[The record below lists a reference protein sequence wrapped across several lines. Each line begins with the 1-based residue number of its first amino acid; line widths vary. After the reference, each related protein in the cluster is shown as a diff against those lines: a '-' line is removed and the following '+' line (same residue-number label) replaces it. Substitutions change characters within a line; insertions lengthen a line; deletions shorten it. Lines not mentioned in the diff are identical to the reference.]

1 LSDTEPD
8 SYGVIY
14 LDGPLKGRDVPIT
27 NPQIA
32 LQVPMD
38 SAGNAIEGTA
48 AALDL
53 NLRRVTYSF
62 YPCQLFGIV
71 MLLGSCRRKKPTPE
85 MVFDSVITDYAK
97 RAILQRPS

>member
-1 LSDTEPD
+1 LSDTELGG
-8 SYGVIY
+8 YGVIY
-14 LDGPLKGRDVPIT
+14 LDGPLKGRDVPID

-32 LQVPMD
+32 LQVPVD
-38 SAGNAIEGTA
+38 SEGNAIDGTSA
-48 AALDL
+48 PFDL

-62 YPCQLFGIV
+62 YPCRLFGIV
-71 MLLGSCRRKKPTPE
+71 MLLGSCRRNKPTPE